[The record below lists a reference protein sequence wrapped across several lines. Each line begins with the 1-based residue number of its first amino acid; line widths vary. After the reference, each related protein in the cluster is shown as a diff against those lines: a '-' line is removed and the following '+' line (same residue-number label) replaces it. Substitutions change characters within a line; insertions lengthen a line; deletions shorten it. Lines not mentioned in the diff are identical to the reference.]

1 MGPKSTSRTAVPSA
15 KLEPMSNQSIFSTL
29 GELLV
34 FAVIA
39 SGLFSAGC
47 GRSTDRPVEQTVEQT
62 YEVDSTGIF
71 GLRNSA
77 GSVRIQGSD
86 GASMKLKTI
95 KKAWSAEQLNG
106 IAVRVAVQTKS
117 VSIETSFPPQ
127 KTWRFSD
134 RSGSVDY
141 EIILPRTLKIARL
154 ELGNGDVSIEGMRG
168 DVRADVVNGMLAARN
183 CFGNVQLSVAQGG
196 LDLFYERWA
205 QRFTVDA
212 KIISGN
218 ARVSLPGTAS
228 FHLLA
233 ETPNGNV
240 SNRFRE
246 SEGRKAER
254 ATRVNMSIGSEP
266 RPEIILRATN
276 GDIEIAAAKSD

>member
-1 MGPKSTSRTAVPSA
+1 
-15 KLEPMSNQSIFSTL
+15 MSNQSIFSTR
-29 GELLV
+29 GKLLA
-34 FAVIA
+34 FAIIA
-39 SGLFSAGC
+39 SGLFSTGC

-62 YEVDSTGIF
+62 YEIDSTGIF

-77 GSVRIQGSD
+77 GAVRIQGSD
-86 GASMKLKTI
+86 DASMSMTLKTI
-95 KKAWSAEQLNG
+95 KKAWSAKQLTG
-106 IAVRVAVQTKS
+106 IAVRVSVQTKS
-117 VSIETSFPPQ
+117 VSIETSFPAQ

-141 EIILPRTLKIARL
+141 AIILPRALKIARL
-154 ELGNGDVSIEGMRG
+154 EMGNGDVLIEGMRG
-168 DVRADVVNGMLAARN
+168 DVRADVVNGVLAARN
-183 CFGNVQLSVAQGG
+183 CFGNIQLSVAQGG

-218 ARVSLPGTAS
+218 ARVFLPGTAS

-266 RPEIILRATN
+266 RPEITLRATN
-276 GDIEIAAAKSD
+276 GDIEIAPAKSD